1 MLEFQIGTVYLPELF
16 QMPHIP
22 AGPVEHHPEG
32 DLLTHSLQVL
42 QRVVQSSDDPL
53 TRFCALFHDIG
64 KLATSPD
71 CYPRHHGHDQAGFNL
86 AHVFCNRLRLPAR
99 YRTALAWTSLLH
111 GTFSSWDQLR
121 DATRIRMAGQA
132 INTGITRLLPLVS
145 AADKDEERD
154 LSDWD
159 TVLRIARMTT
169 AELGIDPKQMANIP
183 IQQRPDL
190 ILQKRVQKYK
200 LEVS

>member
-1 MLEFQIGTVYLPELF
+1 
-16 QMPHIP
+16 
-22 AGPVEHHPEG
+22 
-32 DLLTHSLQVL
+32 
-42 QRVVQSSDDPL
+42 
-53 TRFCALFHDIG
+53 
-64 KLATSPD
+64 
-71 CYPRHHGHDQAGFNL
+71 
-86 AHVFCNRLRLPAR
+86 
-99 YRTALAWTSLLH
+99 LLH

-145 AADKDEERD
+145 AADKNVERD

-190 ILQKRVQKYK
+190 IMQKRVQKYK